1 MLSISLEVSGLP
13 RALLGDELTSA
24 LARVADFSLPST
36 AEQQAHADHT
46 LAWMEE
52 RAQGKHAHGTNL
64 VPFSLSNIDE
74 MMDDLGLSIGWLAT
88 IKQWLLP
95 VDPTAYSGLG
105 EVLRLRQRAGKKLE

>member
-24 LARVADFSLPST
+24 PARVADLSLLST
-36 AEQQAHADHT
+36 EEQQTHADDT

-64 VPFSLSNIDE
+64 VPFSLSNTDE

-88 IKQWLLP
+88 VKQWLLP
-95 VDPTAYSGLG
+95 VDPAAYSGLG
-105 EVLRLRQRAGKKLE
+105 EVLRSRRRAWKKLE